1 MATIAKKTAAKA
13 RARVSGH
20 TSVANTVEVDPDF
33 PPTKKSIS
41 TASSSIAE
49 KGLVGADD
57 DGIEAVK
64 GIRSAQPQ
72 RAGAGAREAAMHEA
86 APNISGLRDIAEASF
101 GPRTGTE
108 SGRAESVIGPDERVK
123 ISNTGDLPWRM
134 NASLLITARD
144 GSSWIGTGWFI
155 SPKVLITAGHCVYI
169 KNSGVAGRDGWVQRI
184 TVIPGRNGSSMP
196 YGQAVSTSFRTVTS
210 WTGDADPNYDYG
222 AIILGT
228 PLGNQTGWYGF
239 GNYADADL
247 VEKSANI
254 SGYPGDKPAGTQ
266 WYHAGKITAVN
277 ARKVYYTT
285 DTAGG
290 QSGSAVYRIINGG
303 RYAVAI
309 HAYGSGGGPTNSGT
323 RIVKPVYDNLVAW
336 KAL

>member
-1 MATIAKKTAAKA
+1 MATTVRKAVSKSKTL
-13 RARVSGH
+13 SGH
-20 TSVANTVEVDPDF
+20 TPVANLAEFDPDF
-33 PPTKKSIS
+33 PETKKSIS
-41 TASSSIAE
+41 TASSSKAE

-57 DGIEAVK
+57 DGVEAVK
-64 GIRSAQPQ
+64 GAKPA
-72 RAGAGAREAAMHEA
+72 RAGGSAEGAIVAEA
-86 APNISGLRDIAEASF
+86 APDITGLHDIAEASY
-101 GPRTGTE
+101 GPRISSAE
-108 SGRAESVIGPDERVK
+108 SGRAETVLGADDRIR
-123 ISNTGDLPWRM
+123 ITNTGDLPWRM
-134 NASLLITARD
+134 NASLVITARD

-155 SPKVLITAGHCVYI
+155 SPKVLITAGHCVFI
-169 KNSGVAGRDGWVQRI
+169 KNSGVAGRDGWVQKI
-184 TVIPGRNGSSMP
+184 TVIPGRNGTTMP
-196 YGQAVSTSFRTVTS
+196 YGQAASTSFRSVTN
-210 WTGDADPNYDYG
+210 WTGSGDPNYDYG
-222 AIILGT
+222 AIILNT

-239 GNYADADL
+239 GNYSDADL
-247 VEKSANI
+247 VDKSANI
-254 SGYPGDKPAGTQ
+254 SGYPGDKPSGTQ

-277 ARKVYYTT
+277 SKKVYYTT